1 MSQDPVARV
10 GTTLGPWTV
19 DEMLGEGSVAAVYSA
34 HDDAGNRVAL
44 KVLHPHTARSDD
56 VCRRFLREARVANS
70 IPHSGVVRVLEGGLT
85 DDDCP
90 YLAIE
95 LLDGETVE
103 ARWERKGNRL
113 PVAEVMW
120 IADQLLDILATA
132 HKKGV
137 VHRDVKPDNL
147 FFTTDR
153 RLKLLDFGIA
163 RLSEATSGPGGNVV
177 GTMVGSVL
185 GTPAFM
191 PPEQAR
197 GDNTDV
203 GIESDLWAVGAT
215 MYTLLSGRLVHE
227 EEDIGSQLHAI
238 ASRAAPSLGVVAPE
252 VPDSVVGL
260 VDHALAFDR
269 TKRWP
274 RARAMQNALRLA
286 YREMA
291 PDAGH
296 GPIPLEGESSEPVL
310 RLLRPEAPPMSLRRP
325 PQG

>member
-1 MSQDPVARV
+1 MSHDPASRIGAR
-10 GTTLGPWTV
+10 LGPWVV
-19 DEMLGEGSVAAVYSA
+19 DRLLGEGSVAAVYAA
-34 HDDAGNRVAL
+34 HDDGGNEVAL
-44 KVLHPHTARSDD
+44 KILHPHTARMDD

-103 ARWERKGNRL
+103 ARWERKGHRL
-113 PVAEVMW
+113 SVSEVMW
-120 IADQLLDILATA
+120 IADQLLDILASA
-132 HKKGV
+132 HKKGI

-163 RLSEATSGPGGNVV
+163 RLADATSTAAGNVA
-177 GTMVGSVL
+177 GTMMGSVL

-197 GDNTDV
+197 GDTTEV

-238 ASRAAPSLGVVAPE
+238 ASRAAPSLGKIAPD
-252 VPDSVVGL
+252 VPDAVVGL

-269 TKRWP
+269 GKRWP

-291 PDAGH
+291 PRAGN
-296 GPIPLEGESSEPVL
+296 GPIPLEGDSSEPVL
-310 RLLRPEAPPMSLRRP
+310 RLEKPEAPPMSLRRP
-325 PQG
+325 RE

>member
-1 MSQDPVARV
+1 
-10 GTTLGPWTV
+10 
-19 DEMLGEGSVAAVYSA
+19 VYAA
-34 HDDAGNRVAL
+34 HDDGGNEVAL
-44 KVLHPHTARSDD
+44 KILHPHTARVDD

-70 IPHSGVVRVLEGGLT
+70 IPHAGVVRVLEGGLT

-103 ARWERKGNRL
+103 ARWERKGHRL
-113 PVAEVMW
+113 PVSEVMW
-120 IADQLLDILATA
+120 IADQLLDVLAAA
-132 HKKGV
+132 HKKGI

-147 FFTTDR
+147 FFTTER

-163 RLSEATSGPGGNVV
+163 RLADAASPAAGNVA
-177 GTMVGSVL
+177 GTMMGSVL

-197 GDNTDV
+197 GDTTEV

-238 ASRAAPSLGVVAPE
+238 ASRAAPSLGTIAPE
-252 VPDSVVGL
+252 VPDAVVGL

-269 TKRWP
+269 GKRWP

-291 PDAGH
+291 PRAGT
-296 GPIPLEGESSEPVL
+296 GPIPLEGDSSEPVL
-310 RLLRPEAPPMSLRRP
+310 RLDTPEAPPMSLRRP
-325 PQG
+325 RE